1 MKTKKI
7 PERRCLGCGESF
19 PKSSLIRVV
28 RTPEGT
34 VELDATGRRNGRG
47 AYLCPKSECFKVA
60 RKKKRFSQNLEAEI
74 PEEILDRIEKQIE
87 EMERTQTDGVR

>member
-28 RTPEGT
+28 RTPEST
-34 VELDATGRRNGRG
+34 VELDTTGRRNGRG
-47 AYLCPKSECFKVA
+47 AYLCPKSKCFKIA
-60 RKKKRFSQNLEAEI
+60 RKKKRFSQNLEVDV
-74 PEEILDRIEKQIE
+74 PEEILNKIEKQIE
-87 EMERTQTDGVR
+87 ELERTLTDGV